1 LLIIATFPVLRTL
14 AEHGAEVVLNGRDA
28 GKLDAAAEKLVAA
41 GRKVLV
47 ASFDVTLG
55 QAVKEGV
62 AAIVQIASAID
73 ILVNNAG
80 MQVDGRLK
88 TEFTTNEEART
99 GAEELKRRL
108 PMLQVKVY
116 DAETKTKEEVQL
128 P

>member
-1 LLIIATFPVLRTL
+1 
-14 AEHGAEVVLNGRDA
+14 
-28 GKLDAAAEKLVAA
+28 
-41 GRKVLV
+41 VLV

-62 AAIVQIASAID
+62 AAIVRNASAID

-88 TEFTTNEEART
+88 TEFT
-99 GAEELKRRL
+99 G
-108 PMLQVKVY
+108 PFWS
-116 DAETKTKEEVQL
+116 

>member
-1 LLIIATFPVLRTL
+1 M
-14 AEHGAEVVLNGRDA
+14 
-28 GKLDAAAEKLVAA
+28 
-41 GRKVLV
+41 LV

-62 AAIVQIASAID
+62 AAIVRNASAID